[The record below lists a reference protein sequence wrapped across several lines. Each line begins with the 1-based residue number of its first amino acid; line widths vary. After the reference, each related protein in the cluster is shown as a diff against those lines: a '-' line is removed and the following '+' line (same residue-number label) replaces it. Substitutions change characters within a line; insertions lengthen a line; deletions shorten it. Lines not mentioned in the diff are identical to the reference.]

1 MIEHVLV
8 LLMLVPLAPI
18 ALHAL
23 ATHPFSMSFFFSGA
37 EPLKLSCC
45 PCSSPCAACQMLRHE
60 GLVGKYSLCT
70 YWGEPELVERGQAP
84 VIMTGVN
91 EMPTAQPVQPVQPV
105 QAVPVAVPIAQGA
118 PVEKVPDI

>member
-1 MIEHVLV
+1 VLVIEHVLV

-45 PCSSPCAACQMLRHE
+45 PCSCCPALLVLPALLSLRAHLARAPRAARAARVLLTVHYPCAD
-60 GLVGKYSLCT
+60 
-70 YWGEPELVERGQAP
+70 GQVLALE
-84 VIMTGVN
+84 V
-91 EMPTAQPVQPVQPV
+91 
-105 QAVPVAVPIAQGA
+105 
-118 PVEKVPDI
+118 D